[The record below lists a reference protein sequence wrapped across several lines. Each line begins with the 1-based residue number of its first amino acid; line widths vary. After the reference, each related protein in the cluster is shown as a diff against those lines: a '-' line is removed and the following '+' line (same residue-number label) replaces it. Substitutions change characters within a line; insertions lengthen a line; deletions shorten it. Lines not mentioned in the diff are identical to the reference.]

1 MIGML
6 KKLGAFFLDILEVV
20 VFAIA
25 IFLFIYLLV
34 LQPHKIKGDSMQPNF
49 PDGEFLLTDKITYR
63 FGEPKR
69 GDVVVFEAPVAE
81 GEEYIKRIIG
91 LPGDIVSV
99 KEGKVYINNRKLDET
114 YLKSTLYTQGGG
126 FLADNGEYTV
136 NPGEYFVMGDNR
148 PASSDSRSWGPVP
161 KGKITGRAWV
171 IYWPPEKTGIVK
183 GTNYNL

>member
-1 MIGML
+1 MVNML
-6 KKLGAFFLDILEVV
+6 KRLGAFFLDILEVV

-69 GDVVVFEAPVAE
+69 GDVVVFQAPVAE

-91 LPGDIVSV
+91 LPGDRVSV
-99 KEGKVYINNRKLDET
+99 KEGKVYINGAQLQEN
-114 YLKSTLYTQGGG
+114 YLKSTLFTPIGA
-126 FLADNGEYTV
+126 FLAEGEEYVVPT
-136 NPGEYFVMGDNR
+136 GSYFVMGDNR
-148 PASSDSRSWGPVP
+148 PASSDSRSWGPVA
-161 KGKITGRAWV
+161 KQKITGRAWV
-171 IYWPPEKTGIVK
+171 IYWPPEKSGVIK
-183 GTNYNL
+183 GVTYN